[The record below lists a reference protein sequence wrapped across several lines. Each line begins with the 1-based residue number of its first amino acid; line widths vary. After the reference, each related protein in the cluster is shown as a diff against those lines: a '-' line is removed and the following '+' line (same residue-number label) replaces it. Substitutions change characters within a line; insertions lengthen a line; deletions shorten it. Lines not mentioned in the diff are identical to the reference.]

1 VPLTAL
7 AAESP
12 DMNGERE
19 DDPRDG
25 AAGATAETGDASDA
39 SEPGE
44 PGDDLRKLVRK
55 LQQLA
60 DPRSAFQAAQVP
72 VGAAWR
78 SVTGEEPRVQVT
90 IAVLTAIGLMLA
102 LPERVAN
109 HPRWLPGLAVLLLIG
124 VFVAKSTRLERRARV
139 LRIASLSLIA
149 AMSVSNSASATRLIL
164 DLVRAEGIR
173 DPTQLLLTGGAIW
186 LTNVIVFGLWYWEF
200 DRGGPVE
207 RAAGTQP
214 YPDFVFPQMTN
225 PELAPADWEP
235 GFVDYLYVSFTNAM
249 AFSPTDVMPLTRPAK
264 SLMAA
269 EAGLSAIAILLVAA
283 RAVNI
288 LS

>member
-1 VPLTAL
+1 
-7 AAESP
+7 
-12 DMNGERE
+12 MNRHSD

-25 AAGATAETGDASDA
+25 TAGAAAETGDM
-39 SEPGE
+39 GE
-44 PGDDLRKLVRK
+44 SGELGDDLRKLVKR
-55 LQQLA
+55 LQKLA
-60 DPRSAFQAAQVP
+60 DPRSALQAAQVP

-102 LPERVAN
+102 LPQRVAN
-109 HPRWLPGLAVLLLIG
+109 HPRWVLPGLAVLLLVG
-124 VFVAKSTRLERRARV
+124 VFVAKSARLERRSRV

-149 AMSVSNSASATRLIL
+149 VMSLSNSASAARLIL

-214 YPDFVFPQMTN
+214 YPDFVFPQMMS
-225 PELAPADWEP
+225 PELAPVEWEP

-249 AFSPTDVMPLTRPAK
+249 AFSPTDVMPMTRWAKLTMLTQ
-264 SLMAA
+264 SLI
-269 EAGLSAIAILLVAA
+269 SVITLVLVIA

-288 LS
+288 LK